1 MNKKILLWV
10 PLCCLVDAFK
20 IIPNFFVKQNST
32 RNHVIKNPNEQKK
45 YIDGLFSN
53 KNIIDTVVFLLF

>member
-1 MNKKILLWV
+1 MKKKILLLI

-32 RNHVIKNPNEQKK
+32 RIHVIENPNEQK
-45 YIDGLFSN
+45 YIDGLFSD
-53 KNIIDTVVFLLF
+53 KNIINTAVFLLF